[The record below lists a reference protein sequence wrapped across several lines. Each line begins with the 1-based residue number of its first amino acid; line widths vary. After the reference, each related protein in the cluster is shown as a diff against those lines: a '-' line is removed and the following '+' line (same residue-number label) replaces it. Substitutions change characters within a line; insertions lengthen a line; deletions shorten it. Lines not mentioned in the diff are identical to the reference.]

1 MNKILGITLVLVL
14 TIFSCQR
21 KVVCPAYQSAFYLDK
36 EKTEDFFSLFGED
49 SIPKSDV
56 TVNKNKYGII
66 VKVKY
71 KKKKES
77 MNTVKMKTIFP
88 PPKDSLLLAENNVAE
103 MDSASIDTLFDQS
116 YKNKFKYNRD
126 QKLYMLAMD
135 PYFEY
140 KDPGD
145 ITATDEPAAAEEP
158 VEEKKKKRSWWPFG
172 KKNKDQD
179 NLTEE
184 TKEEEVVE
192 VEQEEK
198 EEKETNQPNN
208 NNQ

>member
-1 MNKILGITLVLVL
+1 MNKILGITFILVL

-21 KVVCPAYQSAFYLDK
+21 KVVCPAYQSVFYLDK

-71 KKKKES
+71 KKKRKS
-77 MNTVKMKTIFP
+77 MNTVKMKTVFP
-88 PPKDSLLLAENNVAE
+88 PPQDSLLLAETDLAE
-103 MDSASIDTLFDQS
+103 MDSSSVDTLFDQS
-116 YKNKFKYNRD
+116 YKDKFKFNRD

-140 KDPGD
+140 KDPDD
-145 ITATDEPAAAEEP
+145 IAATDESAVTEEP
-158 VEEKKKKRSWWPFG
+158 VEEEKKKKKSWWPFG
-172 KKNKDQD
+172 KKNKDKD
-179 NLTEE
+179 TP
-184 TKEEEVVE
+184 KEEEQE
-192 VEQEEK
+192 NEEK
-198 EEKETNQPNN
+198 TEEENN
-208 NNQ
+208 DPDNNQ

>member
-1 MNKILGITLVLVL
+1 MNKILGITFILVL

-21 KVVCPAYQSAFYLDK
+21 KVVCPAYQSVFYLDK

-71 KKKKES
+71 KKKRKS
-77 MNTVKMKTIFP
+77 MNTVKMKTVFP
-88 PPKDSLLLAENNVAE
+88 PPQDSLLLAETDLAE
-103 MDSASIDTLFDQS
+103 MDSSSVDTLFDQS
-116 YKNKFKYNRD
+116 YKDKFKFNRD

-140 KDPGD
+140 KDPDD
-145 ITATDEPAAAEEP
+145 IAATDESAATEEP
-158 VEEKKKKRSWWPFG
+158 VEEEKKKKKSWWPFG
-172 KKNKDQD
+172 KKNKDKD
-179 NLTEE
+179 TP
-184 TKEEEVVE
+184 KEEEQE
-192 VEQEEK
+192 NEEK
-198 EEKETNQPNN
+198 TEEENN
-208 NNQ
+208 DPDNNQ